1 MIINLEVF
9 LGNNLQSK
17 IIIKKGFVILG
28 SVRLQLL
35 IINLKQKKVTINF
48 NSKIHKDERKK
59 Y

>member
-35 IINLKQKKVTINF
+35 IINLKQKKVTINS
-48 NSKIHKDERKK
+48 NSKIHKNERKK